1 MRTLTLNLPHEVNEA
16 NEREIKIAVAAIL
29 FDKSL
34 LSSVEAARFAGLSKR
49 DFLVTMGNYAHIY
62 TQLLG
67 AAGAR
72 RQ

>member
-1 MRTLTLNLPHEVNEA
+1 MKTLTLNLPQEVNDA

-34 LSSVEAARFAGLSKR
+34 LSSLEAARFAGLSKR
-49 DFLVTMGNYAHIY
+49 DFLVTMGNYAHVY
-62 TQLLG
+62 TQLPNP
-67 AAGAR
+67 ASYR